1 MKKLLV
7 LITTVIII
15 LSSMMITPAEIS
27 ASDFKQ
33 KEEKGVNSCK
43 PYTYKSKFTWGNLNL
58 TYKDSGLDEDS
69 LKITILKD
77 TPVYILTWKSSK
89 KNGMEHYEPV
99 IGKQVTTAKKGNEYL
114 LHNGYGLNSRYSN
127 VVVLN
132 DGLYY
137 RDSPTYFYK
146 NSKGSQNYH
155 LMKVDPKKIK
165 EETITQQL
173 VTKLECAAKDYEA
186 RQDKFYKQGSK
197 IIKQIIN
204 PKMTEFEQVKAIADY
219 VASIAEFDT
228 TTGYNNIPHT
238 SFSKEGV
245 LQKGVAVSQGFADA
259 MAFLLDIAGIR
270 NEKVRGE
277 AYGWSHY
284 YWNAVKVDGKWYHLD
299 VTYLNKVLEFN
310 EHIINANYE
319 SLLMENPYKFFLV
332 SDKYI
337 SNDYKK
343 HWFPYK
349 TDTKFEDYFKD
360 QYGEDLSANEE
371 SLDDSSNLDFH
382 EEQDAKFNYD
392 IQNINIAQDSN
403 NPSSVEATFDF
414 LNYTDH
420 DYYVSFEVSVID
432 ENGEILETRYAENIL
447 QKSINNLS
455 NDDSTKA
462 YWYFDVSPLYVEN
475 YKLQIVVWKS
485 VMVDSK

>member
-15 LSSMMITPAEIS
+15 LSSLLITPAEIS

-43 PYTYKSKFTWGNLNL
+43 PYTYKSKFKWGNLNL
-58 TYKDSGLDEDS
+58 THETGGFDDES

-77 TPVYILTWKSSK
+77 TPVYVLTYKKSM
-89 KNGMEHYEPV
+89 KNGMEYHEAV
-99 IGKQVTTAKKGNEYL
+99 KGNQVSIAKKGNEYL
-114 LHNGYGLNSRYSN
+114 LSHGYGLTSRYSN

-137 RDSPTYFYK
+137 KDSPSYFYK
-146 NSKGSQNYH
+146 DPKGSQNYH
-155 LMKVDPKKIK
+155 LIKVDPKKIK
-165 EETITQQL
+165 EEHFTQQL
-173 VTKLECAAKDYEA
+173 VTKLDCARKDYEA
-186 RQDKFYKQGSK
+186 RQDKLYAQGSK

-219 VASIAEFDT
+219 VASISEFDT
-228 TTGYNNIPHT
+228 TTGYKNIPHT

-259 MAFLLDIAGIR
+259 TAFLLDIAGIR
-270 NEKVRGE
+270 NKEVRGE

-310 EHIINANYE
+310 DYIINANYE
-319 SLLMENPYKFFLV
+319 SLLLENPYKFFLV
-332 SDKYI
+332 SDQYI

-343 HWFPYK
+343 HWFPYI
-349 TDTKFEDYFKD
+349 TDTKYDDYFNE
-360 QYGEDLSANEE
+360 QYGVDLSTNEE

-382 EEQDAKFNYD
+382 EKQDSKFNYD

-403 NPSSVEATFDF
+403 NPDSVEATFDF
-414 LNYTDH
+414 LNYTNN

-455 NDDSTKA
+455 NDDSTEA

-485 VMVDSK
+485 VMVE